1 MGLTDVLPQTSV
13 RSVCWPVMS
22 TLRNVT
28 QTADPQVPV
37 PIGHDQNDVRPRR
50 VGARRIGAVAA
61 ACHQGCSC
69 QDNKAGNSAASI
81 QNPRHGESTKADSSY
96 PRERSEPR
104 HRTMVSR
111 CVSVW
116 SPTVNRRK

>member
-1 MGLTDVLPQTSV
+1 MGLTDVLPQIGV
-13 RSVCWPVMS
+13 QPVCWPVMS
-22 TLRNVT
+22 TLRHGA

-96 PRERSEPR
+96 PEN
-104 HRTMVSR
+104 VQ
-111 CVSVW
+111 
-116 SPTVNRRK
+116 SPVTAQR